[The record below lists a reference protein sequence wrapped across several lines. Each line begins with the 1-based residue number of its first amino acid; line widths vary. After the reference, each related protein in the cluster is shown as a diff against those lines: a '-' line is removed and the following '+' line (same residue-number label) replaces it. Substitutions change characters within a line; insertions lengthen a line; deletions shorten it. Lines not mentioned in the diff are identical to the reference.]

1 MSSLPKHRMTPEEYL
16 KYERA
21 AEYKSEFYDGEVF
34 AMAGASRNH
43 NLVVA
48 NVVAELRTH
57 LKKRPCQVYPSDM
70 RVKVLESG
78 LYTYPD
84 VVVVCDEPKFE
95 DNEFDT
101 LLNPTLVVEV
111 LSKSTAAYDRGAKA
125 ESYRSLLSIKDYLIV
140 AQDRCHIEHYA
151 RRPDGQWF
159 FSEWKQTEN
168 VIPLASFEFELAVA
182 EIYDKVAFPETAPSL
197 REA

>member
-43 NLVVA
+43 NLIVA

-70 RVKVLESG
+70 RVKITESG

-111 LSKSTAAYDRGAKA
+111 LSKSTAGYDRGAKA
-125 ESYRSLLSIKDYLIV
+125 QHYRKVSSLKDYLIV
-140 AQDRCHIEHYA
+140 AQDLAHVEHYL
-151 RRPDGQWF
+151 RQPDGGWQIRDYDKL
-159 FSEWKQTEN
+159 ED
-168 VIPLASFEFELAVA
+168 VIPLKSIEFELAVA

>member
-1 MSSLPKHRMTPEEYL
+1 MTPEEYL

-43 NLVVA
+43 NLIVA

-57 LKKRPCQVYPSDM
+57 LKKRPCRVYPSDM
-70 RVKVLESG
+70 RVKISESG

-84 VVVVCDEPKFE
+84 VVVVCGEPKFE
-95 DNEFDT
+95 DDEFDT

-111 LSKSTAAYDRGAKA
+111 LSKSTAAYDRGPKA
-125 ESYRSLLSIKDYLIV
+125 HHYRKVSSLKDYLI
-140 AQDRCHIEHYA
+140 IEQETCRIDHYT
-151 RRPDGQWF
+151 RQPDGGWGI
-159 FSEWKQTEN
+159 SDYDRLEDT
-168 VIPLASFEFELAVA
+168 ISLTSIGFELAVA
-182 EIYDKVAFPETAPSL
+182 EIYDKVEFPETAPSL